1 MLCSFEGDEFGYLI
15 ADNTDAS
22 DSSLVG
28 FRERERER
36 ERGRGGWGA
45 QYRNLRFVQKIY
57 DWELEEVDSLM
68 DLLYSNPLFSRGT
81 D

>member
-1 MLCSFEGDEFGYLI
+1 MWCSFEGDEFGYLI

-28 FRERERER
+28 FRQRERER
-36 ERGRGGWGA
+36 EGGGR
-45 QYRNLRFVQKIY
+45 YRNLRFVQKIY

>member
-1 MLCSFEGDEFGYLI
+1 MWCSFEGDEFGYLI

-36 ERGRGGWGA
+36 ERERGGGSVPEFEICSK
-45 QYRNLRFVQKIY
+45 NL
-57 DWELEEVDSLM
+57 
-68 DLLYSNPLFSRGT
+68 
-81 D
+81 

>member
-1 MLCSFEGDEFGYLI
+1 MWCRFEGDEFGYLI

-28 FRERERER
+28 FREREK
-36 ERGRGGWGA
+36 GGA
-45 QYRNLRFVQKIY
+45 HYRNLRFVQKIY

>member
-1 MLCSFEGDEFGYLI
+1 MWCSFEGDEFGYLI

-28 FRERERER
+28 FREREK
-36 ERGRGGWGA
+36 GGGGA
-45 QYRNLRFVQKIY
+45 QYQNLRFVQKIY

-68 DLLYSNPLFSRGT
+68 DLLYPHFSRGT

>member
-28 FRERERER
+28 FRERRERER
-36 ERGRGGWGA
+36 EREREGGA
-45 QYRNLRFVQKIY
+45 QYRNLRFVKKIY

>member
-1 MLCSFEGDEFGYLI
+1 MCSFEGDEFGYLI

-28 FRERERER
+28 FRERE
-36 ERGRGGWGA
+36 GGGGA

-68 DLLYSNPLFSRGT
+68 DLLYPHFSRGT